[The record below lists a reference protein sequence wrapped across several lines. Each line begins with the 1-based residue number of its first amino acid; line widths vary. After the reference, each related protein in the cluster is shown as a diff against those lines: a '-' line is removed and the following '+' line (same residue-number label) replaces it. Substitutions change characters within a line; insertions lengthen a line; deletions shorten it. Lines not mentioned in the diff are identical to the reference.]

1 MRSAA
6 HVSFWLSLLIMNRD
20 SYQVRFITTQ
30 WRQLSSSTEENFLTE
45 PSNDKSWFPFVLF
58 QSCLYFHLVHLARAA
73 AVGQTQ
79 TPSYFLNFHFC
90 IYKSQRAHSTY
101 RVAQE
106 DWWVCKV
113 LLSDAQKMS
122 STMHSGFFDTIFGFA
137 LKHQTFHASNAKLI
151 FFRSQLIFWHQNWS
165 KMKKSVLMPKHQLAL
180 EKYMFSA
187 KQKIGKTST
196 VPSLTWVKLH
206 IYGILLTWSYWTFQS
221 ILLTIL
227 ASILWPAWHSSLGAY

>member
-1 MRSAA
+1 MVKVFWRNLKPLKHLSLAKNLSCNLWRLRLKTLNSLAFFLSLSLFTIMRNAA

-58 QSCLYFHLVHLARAA
+58 QSCLYFHLVHWARAA

-79 TPSYFLNFHFC
+79 TPSYFLHFHFC

-122 STMHSGFFDTIFGFA
+122 STMHSGFCDTIFGFA
-137 LKHQTFHASNAKLI
+137 
-151 FFRSQLIFWHQNWS
+151 
-165 KMKKSVLMPKHQLAL
+165 
-180 EKYMFSA
+180 
-187 KQKIGKTST
+187 
-196 VPSLTWVKLH
+196 
-206 IYGILLTWSYWTFQS
+206 
-221 ILLTIL
+221 
-227 ASILWPAWHSSLGAY
+227 